1 MNSKNLKGLCE
12 AYGGIYT
19 PQELTEEQV
28 WEEVE
33 TWVNSLL
40 EEGYDLSDYTWE
52 EMFEAYLNEASQG
65 DIGARVGRGL
75 MGALRDLPSGLQ
87 GQLAGKDNAALQRQR
102 QRAQNLRTLL
112 TTGKVPTQS
121 TPTAKPQLKPQ
132 PQQPLVD
139 KSGKN
144 VFDGTSTTKTTPT
157 PIKNTPET
165 PRPPA
170 SIPQSAPRRSAPAP
184 AASRPRPAATPAAQ
198 PKKPTTPTG
207 PAVGKLGSTSF
218 ERRTPTSA
226 ELKAAQAARAGG
238 ASPEKALQAAQKTNL
253 PTTGPTP
260 AVPDLK
266 SVNAGLASFKPRDMT
281 KNPLKPTPPT
291 TMKNS
296 YEWGSTSKLVDD
308 IANLYQSV
316 YEAKKIDQDNDG
328 DNDFADVRI
337 ARLIAS
343 GVSKE
348 EAIRRVKDKSYNEEV
363 EIDEATRMRRE
374 LGKEGEIATRKE
386 LASRS
391 KAYQRSG
398 SVDRTI
404 ATAEREADRTT
415 ARNRDETS
423 DDYKNR
429 MQNRSKTLRGLAANR
444 RKSVRSGEGLRG
456 YAAKVEGGDK
466 DLQSAR
472 GSARSAGTLTPAEK
486 KGLGEE
492 FNLWVNALIYEGYDL
507 SEYTWDEMIEIYE
520 ETEEERKRNDRRARV
535 AELQAQGRVMTS
547 SKRASQKVA
556 QRKQEKKEEMA
567 DRLLRSIQASG
578 STRSSSTP
586 MGTTEPEEKPEVPTA
601 NRKLGGKV
609 KKDDLASQAN
619 AILRTIK
626 NENIQLW
633 VNDLINE
640 GYDLTG
646 WTSKEIT
653 KLYFEIFE

>member
-1 MNSKNLKGLCE
+1 
-12 AYGGIYT
+12 
-19 PQELTEEQV
+19 
-28 WEEVE
+28 
-33 TWVNSLL
+33 
-40 EEGYDLSDYTWE
+40 
-52 EMFEAYLNEASQG
+52 
-65 DIGARVGRGL
+65 
-75 MGALRDLPSGLQ
+75 
-87 GQLAGKDNAALQRQR
+87 
-102 QRAQNLRTLL
+102 
-112 TTGKVPTQS
+112 
-121 TPTAKPQLKPQ
+121 
-132 PQQPLVD
+132 
-139 KSGKN
+139 
-144 VFDGTSTTKTTPT
+144 
-157 PIKNTPET
+157 
-165 PRPPA
+165 
-170 SIPQSAPRRSAPAP
+170 
-184 AASRPRPAATPAAQ
+184 
-198 PKKPTTPTG
+198 
-207 PAVGKLGSTSF
+207 LGSTSF

-238 ASPEKALQAAQKTNL
+238 ASPEKVLQAAQKTNL

-316 YEAKKIDQDNDG
+316 YEAKKVDQDKDG

-348 EAIRRVKDKSYNEEV
+348 EAIRRVRDKSYNEEV

-456 YAAKVEGGDK
+456 YAAKVEGGDR

-486 KGLGEE
+486 KRLGEE
-492 FNLWVNALIYEGYDL
+492 FDLWVNALIYEGYDL
-507 SEYTWDEMIEIYE
+507 SEYTWDEMVEIYE
-520 ETEEERKRNDRRARV
+520 ETANEKEERIAARRARIK
-535 AELQAQGRVMTS
+535 EMEAQGRVMTS
-547 SKRASQKVA
+547 SKRASQKAA

-586 MGTTEPEEKPEVPTA
+586 MGTKEPEEKPEAPAA

-633 VNDLINE
+633 VNELINE

>member
-486 KGLGEE
+486 KGLG
-492 FNLWVNALIYEGYDL
+492 
-507 SEYTWDEMIEIYE
+507 
-520 ETEEERKRNDRRARV
+520 
-535 AELQAQGRVMTS
+535 
-547 SKRASQKVA
+547 
-556 QRKQEKKEEMA
+556 
-567 DRLLRSIQASG
+567 
-578 STRSSSTP
+578 
-586 MGTTEPEEKPEVPTA
+586 
-601 NRKLGGKV
+601 
-609 KKDDLASQAN
+609 
-619 AILRTIK
+619 
-626 NENIQLW
+626 
-633 VNDLINE
+633 
-640 GYDLTG
+640 
-646 WTSKEIT
+646 
-653 KLYFEIFE
+653 